1 MAAVSS
7 YVRCCTRLGLVL
19 AALWTLRSASFAQ
32 SLPEIAP
39 PTNTVQDAQPQLPPS
54 TMPRFPGGHVM
65 PEGQFA
71 QPASPSVNPPG
82 PLPGGAS
89 QPNTSEA
96 EQLPDPLGTD
106 VLPTPPPLGTPQTQ
120 KVDPTGKMVADVRV
134 VGNESIPTKR
144 IASQIKSRPGRT
156 FESALVRDDIRA
168 LNRTRWFLH
177 VEAEY
182 LPAPDDGVVVVFRVV
197 ERQRIQYVKF
207 LGNTKSRRKTLEKK
221 AELKEGDP
229 LDPYSIERAREAIL
243 TFYREAG
250 FNRVRVE
257 ILEGTK
263 RGDKGAVFLID
274 EGEKQ
279 RIADVEFVGN
289 QIASDGRLKTQIQSK
304 PPFLGIFGG
313 YVDRDKIDADIE
325 RLTAYYRSLGFF
337 QARVGVEPEFN
348 EELDRLKLTFVIH
361 EGIRYKVR
369 NVTVAG
375 VTKFNTEEL
384 LAELKLRQ
392 DDFFDQ
398 PKMQGDVEKLK
409 EVYGAVGYIFADVQ
423 AEPRFLEEPGTLDL
437 VYTINEGHR
446 YRVGRIDVQITG
458 ENPHTRIRTV
468 LNRMDLRPG
477 DVVDIRKLRDAE
489 RRLRASG
496 LFRNEPHLGVT
507 PKILVQPAEMEIDDT
522 LLGQAEGGNARGQSP
537 DRHVVQKPAVLTI
550 QGELAPGP
558 ADVTQP
564 VAQQQ
569 PQSPAA
575 APRGNFGGYQAPV
588 QPGQPYAAPQ
598 QPIAAGAA
606 PPRPWQRAAAPG
618 MAQPA
623 APPAQQH
630 YQAAPH
636 QAYQGQP
643 VAQQNHM
650 MQPGQPAQP
659 VPYGAGYPAPAQP
672 QQVPPPQ
679 AQQAV
684 GGTNRQ
690 PAAPTD
696 RVPWRENV
704 RYQSP
709 DTAPTGWTAPASTY
723 SGGARYSTATNSGD
737 GYRPATR
744 DPNPNPA
751 PTAPNTRLAQVPPPT
766 APPATPGF
774 MPPPPGAPVTLPPP
788 PGAGAT
794 ADPIIPPG
802 GYINLDEPDREAILI
817 PQVEE
822 TQTGR
827 LSFGVGVNSEAGV
840 VGNIVLDEQNFDITR
855 FPRGFSELGTGTA
868 FRGAGQRLRIEA
880 VPGSEVQRYMFTF
893 REPYLLD
900 TPISFG
906 VNAFYFDRIYDDW
919 DEQRLGGNISLGY
932 QIRPDLSVGLT
943 LRAENVNISDPAF
956 GAPQELLDVVGDNGL
971 YSLKANIVHD
981 TRDSAFM
988 PTEGHFIELA
998 YEQNFGD
1005 FDFGRP
1011 TIEGRQ
1017 YFMLRQRPDGS
1028 GRHVLSFRGRAGI
1041 TGSQTPVFENFFA
1054 GGFSTLRGFDFR
1066 GASPVK
1072 QGVIVG
1078 GELMLLGSVE
1088 YMFPL
1093 TADDMLRGVVFCD
1106 FGTVEETVRIDSDNF
1121 RVAPGVGLRITI
1133 PAMGPAPIA
1142 LDFAYPVMMADTDDK
1157 QIFSFYVGLL
1167 R

>member
-7 YVRCCTRLGLVL
+7 YVRCCTRVGLVL

-32 SLPEIAP
+32 SLPEIVP
-39 PTNTVQDAQPQLPPS
+39 PTNTAQDDQPQLPPS
-54 TMPRFPGGHVM
+54 TMPRFPGGHVL

-71 QPASPSVNPPG
+71 QPASSSANQPGQMPSG
-82 PLPGGAS
+82 MS
-89 QPNTSEA
+89 QPNVSEA
-96 EQLPDPLGTD
+96 EPLPDPSGPD

-120 KVDPTGKMVADVRV
+120 KVDPTGKMVVDVRV

-156 FESALVRDDIRA
+156 FESAVVRDDIRA

-221 AELKEGDP
+221 AELKVGDP

-348 EELDRLKLTFVIH
+348 EELDRLKLRFVIH
-361 EGIRYKVR
+361 EGVRYKVR

-384 LAELKLRQ
+384 LAELKLKQ

-437 VYTINEGHR
+437 VYTISEGHR

-468 LNRMDLRPG
+468 LNRLDLRPG

-550 QGELAPGP
+550 QGELMPGP
-558 ADVTQP
+558 ADVIQP
-564 VAQQQ
+564 VAQQ
-569 PQSPAA
+569 PQHPAA
-575 APRGNFGGYQAPV
+575 APQGNFAGYQAPV

-598 QPIAAGAA
+598 QPVAAGAA
-606 PPRPWQRAAAPG
+606 PHRPWQRASAAG

-623 APPAQQH
+623 APQVQQPYQPA
-630 YQAAPH
+630 PNPV
-636 QAYQGQP
+636 YQGQP
-643 VAQQNHM
+643 VAQQPNM
-650 MQPGQPAQP
+650 MPPGQPAQP
-659 VPYGAGYPAPAQP
+659 VPYGAAYPAPVQP

-679 AQQAV
+679 PQQAA

-690 PAAPTD
+690 PAAPAD

-709 DTAPTGWTAPASTY
+709 DSAPTGWTAPASTY
-723 SGGARYSTATNSGD
+723 SGGARYSTASNRND
-737 GYRPATR
+737 GYRPTTR

-751 PTAPNTRLAQVPPPT
+751 PTAPNTRLAQAPPPT
-766 APPATPGF
+766 APPATPGVL
-774 MPPPPGAPVTLPPP
+774 PPPPGAPVTLPPP
-788 PGAGAT
+788 PAAGAT
-794 ADPIIPPG
+794 ADPVIPPG

-855 FPRGFSELGTGTA
+855 FPRSFSELGTGTA

-919 DEQRLGGNISLGY
+919 DEQRLGGNISFGY
-932 QIRPDLSVGLT
+932 QIRPDLSIGLT

-971 YSLKANIVHD
+971 YSVKANIVHD
-981 TRDSAFM
+981 TRDSAFL

-1028 GRHVLSFRGRAGI
+1028 GRHVLSLRGRAGI

-1106 FGTVEETVRIDSDNF
+1106 FGTVEETVRIDADNF

-1142 LDFAYPVMMADTDDK
+1142 LDFAYPVLMADTDDK

>member
-1 MAAVSS
+1 M
-7 YVRCCTRLGLVL
+7 T
-19 AALWTLRSASFAQ
+19 AQ
-32 SLPEIAP
+32 DEQPE
-39 PTNTVQDAQPQLPPS
+39 LPPS
-54 TMPRFPGGHVM
+54 NMPRFPGGHVL
-65 PEGQFA
+65 PEGQTN
-71 QPASPSVNPPG
+71 QPAYPTTNQPG
-82 PLPGGAS
+82 PLPSAIDPS
-89 QPNTSEA
+89 TTTEPET
-96 EQLPDPLGTD
+96 LPDPAGPD
-106 VLPTPPPLGTPQTQ
+106 ALPVPPPLGTPQTQ
-120 KVDPTGKMVADVRV
+120 KVDPTGKTVVDVRV

-156 FESALVRDDIRA
+156 FESAVVRDDIRA
-168 LNRTRWFLH
+168 LNRTRWFIH

-182 LPAPDDGVVVVFRVV
+182 LPAPDGVVLVFRVV
-197 ERQRIQYVKF
+197 ERQRIQYIKF

-221 AELKEGDP
+221 ADLKVGDP
-229 LDPYSIERAREAIL
+229 LDPYSIERAREAIVE
-243 TFYREAG
+243 FYREAG

-257 ILEGTK
+257 VLEGTK

-279 RIADVEFVGN
+279 RISDVEFVGN

-348 EELDRLKLTFVIH
+348 EELDRLKLKFVIH
-361 EGIRYKVR
+361 EGVRYKVR

-375 VTKFNTEEL
+375 VTKFHTDDL

-392 DDFFDQ
+392 EDFFDQ

-468 LNRMDLRPG
+468 LNRLDLRPG

-496 LFRNEPHLGVT
+496 LFRNEPHLGVA
-507 PKILVQPAEMEIDDT
+507 PKILVQPAEMETDET
-522 LLGQAEGGNARGQSP
+522 LLGQADGNVRGQSP
-537 DRHVVQKPAVLTI
+537 DRHVVQKPAVVTI
-550 QGELAPGP
+550 QGQLKPGP
-558 ADVTQP
+558 ADILQP
-564 VAQQQ
+564 EAPQ
-569 PQSPAA
+569 PQAASQGVHPAYQS
-575 APRGNFGGYQAPV
+575 NVYQALA
-588 QPGQPYAAPQ
+588 QPGQQHAAPQ
-598 QPIAAGAA
+598 QVAAGPA
-606 PPRPWQRAAAPG
+606 PHRPWQRAAASNMPAPG
-618 MAQPA
+618 TAM
-623 APPAQQH
+623 
-630 YQAAPH
+630 
-636 QAYQGQP
+636 P
-643 VAQQNHM
+643 VAQQPA
-650 MQPGQPAQP
+650 QYQPAQQANM
-659 VPYGAGYPAPAQP
+659 VPPAQAVPQNPAHHVPHGAPQHPGQMHQAPAA
-672 QQVPPPQ
+672 Q
-679 AQQAV
+679 AA
-684 GGTNRQ
+684 GGTDRQ
-690 PAAPTD
+690 PAAPGD
-696 RVPWRENV
+696 RVPWRETV

-709 DTAPTGWTAPASTY
+709 DAAPTGWTAPASTY
-723 SGGARYSTATNSGD
+723 SGGARYSSATSAG

-744 DPNPNPA
+744 DPNPNPT
-751 PTAPNTRLAQVPPPT
+751 PPPPNTRLAQAPPPIVGAPPGPAVVPPP
-766 APPATPGF
+766 PG
-774 MPPPPGAPVTLPPP
+774 PGAPVTLPPP
-788 PGAGAT
+788 PGGAT
-794 ADPIIPPG
+794 VAPVIPPG

-840 VGNIVLDEQNFDITR
+840 VGNIVLDEQNFDISR
-855 FPRGFSELGTGTA
+855 FPRSFSELGTGSA
-868 FRGAGQRLRIEA
+868 FRGAGQRLRMEA
-880 VPGSEVQRYMFTF
+880 VPGSEVQRYMLTF

-906 VNAFYFDRIYDDW
+906 INAFYFDRIYEDW
-919 DEQRLGGNISLGY
+919 DEQRLGGNISFGY
-932 QIRPDLSVGLT
+932 QVRPDLSVGLT
-943 LRAENVNISDPAF
+943 FRAEDVNISDPAF

-971 YSLKANIVHD
+971 YSVKANIVHD
-981 TRDSAFM
+981 TRDSAFL
-988 PTEGHFIELA
+988 PTEGHYIELA

-1005 FDFGRP
+1005 YDFGRP

-1017 YFMLRQRPDGS
+1017 YYMLRQRPDGS
-1028 GRHVLSFRGRAGI
+1028 GRHVLSLRGRAGI

-1106 FGTVEETVRIDSDNF
+1106 FGTVEEEVRIDSDNF

-1142 LDFAYPVMMADTDDK
+1142 LDFAYPVLMADTDDK